1 MAAIITDQFRII
13 NANNFMDDV
22 TAGTNS
28 YYAFLGLANPTVSG
42 YGRTDT
48 WNSTTIQPPS
58 PIDSI
63 DYNNHIY
70 DTMLF
75 GRKIFPGD
83 VRRLVRK
90 VTWTKGTSYDM
101 YRHDY
106 DVNNRSL
113 VSNSSRLY
121 SSNYYIMNKDY
132 RVYVCINNGAAGIS
146 TIASASLDEPTFT
159 DLEPSAAGVSGDSYL
174 WKYMFTVPPADIVKF
189 DSTEYIAVP
198 NEWET
203 TIDADVK
210 VVRENGDSDTNSNQ
224 IKVVSI
230 DESGAGY
237 SFLSSPIE
245 VDIIGDGTGGKVRI
259 LTNTQGQIISA
270 QVTNGGY
277 GYSYG
282 RVDLSSI
289 NGSTTKFA
297 KLTPI
302 IPPSK
307 GHGFNAYKELGTD
320 KVLIYTRFDASSYD
334 FASDTRFAQVGLIR
348 NPTAVG
354 VAGTNY
360 LQSSEFSGLKAIKF
374 TGDTSQALGIG
385 TAIEQNITG
394 VGTARGYV
402 ASYDIDTRVIKY
414 FQDRSLVYNQSTF
427 DATDSRDVAK
437 QAPVIDFQSGASAN
451 AVTSTAFSVSV
462 DATFSG
468 ISTTT
473 PAGKV
478 VDLGVQFTNGVAD
491 GEINKRSGEI
501 IYLDNRPTITRNV
514 RQKEDIKIVLE
525 F

>member
-159 DLEPSAAGVSGDSYL
+159 DLELSSAGVSGDGYL

-198 NEWET
+198 NEWTST
-203 TIDADVK
+203 TDSDVK
-210 VVRENGDSDTNSNQ
+210 VVRDNGDSDTNNNQ

-230 DESGAGY
+230 DEAGTGY

-259 LTNTQGQIISA
+259 LTNTNGQIISA
-270 QVTNGGY
+270 QVTQGGR

-289 NGSTTKFA
+289 NGAATKFA
-297 KLTPI
+297 KLSPI

-307 GHGFNAYKELGTD
+307 GHGYNAYKELGTD

-334 FASDTRFAQVGLIR
+334 FASDTKFAQVGLIR
-348 NPTAVG
+348 NPQAVG
-354 VAGTNY
+354 ASGTTY
-360 LQSSEFSGLKAIKF
+360 LQTSEFSGLRALKF
-374 TGDTSQALGIG
+374 TGDTSQVLGIG
-385 TAIEQNITG
+385 TMIEQNISG

-402 ASYDIDTRVIKY
+402 ASFDIDTKVIKY
-414 FQDRSLVYNQSTF
+414 FQDRSLSYNQSLF
-427 DATDSRDVAK
+427 DPTDSREVAV
-437 QAPVIDFQSGASAN
+437 QTPVLNFQSAAN
-451 AVTSTAFSVSV
+451 AVTSTAFSVNV
-462 DATFSG
+462 DQTFSG

-473 PAGKV
+473 PSGKV
-478 VDLGVQFTNGVAD
+478 VDLGVQFTNGLAD
-491 GEINKRSGEI
+491 AEINKRSGEI
-501 IYLDNRPTITRNV
+501 IYLDNRPSITRNV

>member
-159 DLEPSAAGVSGDSYL
+159 DLEPSSAGVSGDGYL

-198 NEWET
+198 NEWTST
-203 TIDADVK
+203 TDSDVK
-210 VVRENGDSDTNSNQ
+210 VVRDNGDSDTNNNQ

-230 DESGAGY
+230 DEAGTGY

-259 LTNTQGQIISA
+259 LTNTNGQIISA
-270 QVTNGGY
+270 QVTQGGR

-289 NGSTTKFA
+289 NGAATKFA
-297 KLTPI
+297 KLSPI

-307 GHGFNAYKELGTD
+307 GHGYNAYKELGTD

-334 FASDTRFAQVGLIR
+334 FASDTKFAQVGLIR
-348 NPTAVG
+348 NPQAVG
-354 VAGTNY
+354 ASGTTY
-360 LQSSEFSGLKAIKF
+360 LQTSEFSGLRALKF
-374 TGDTSQALGIG
+374 TGDTSQVLGIG
-385 TAIEQNITG
+385 TMIEQNISG

-402 ASYDIDTRVIKY
+402 ASFDIDTKVIKY
-414 FQDRSLVYNQSTF
+414 FQDRSLSYNQSLF
-427 DATDSRDVAK
+427 DPTDSREVAV
-437 QAPVIDFQSGASAN
+437 QTPVLNFQSAAN
-451 AVTSTAFSVSV
+451 AVTSTAFSVNV
-462 DATFSG
+462 DQTFSG

-473 PAGKV
+473 PSGKV
-478 VDLGVQFTNGVAD
+478 VDLGVQFTNGLAD
-491 GEINKRSGEI
+491 AEINKRSGEI
-501 IYLDNRPTITRNV
+501 IYLDNRPSITRNV

>member
-13 NANNFMDDV
+13 NANNFMADV
-22 TAGTNS
+22 VSGNNS
-28 YYAFLGLANPTVSG
+28 YYAFLGLANPTVTG

-48 WNSTTIQPPS
+48 WNSTTVQPPS
-58 PIDSI
+58 PTDSI
-63 DYNNHIY
+63 NYNNHVY

-83 VRRLVRK
+83 VRRLIRK
-90 VTWTKGTSYDM
+90 VQWTKGTSYDM

-106 DVNNRSL
+106 SVTNRSL

-121 SSNYYIMNKDY
+121 SANYYVMNKDY
-132 RVYVCINNGAAGIS
+132 RVYVCINNGAAGIN

-159 DLEPSAAGVSGDSYL
+159 DLEPSAAGVSGDTYL

-203 TIDADVK
+203 TTSSDVK
-210 VVRENGDSDTNSNQ
+210 VVRDNGDSTSNNNQ

-245 VDIIGDGTGGKVRI
+245 VDILGDGTGAKVRI
-259 LTNTQGQIISA
+259 LTNTNGQIISA
-270 QVTNGGY
+270 QVTNGGS

-289 NGSTTKFA
+289 NASATTFA
-297 KLTPI
+297 RLTPI
-302 IPPSK
+302 IPPSL
-307 GHGFNAYKELGTD
+307 GHGYNAYKELGTD

-334 FASDTRFAQVGLIR
+334 FASDTQFAQVGLMR

-354 VAGTNY
+354 AAGTNY
-360 LQSSEFSGLKAIKF
+360 LQTSEFSGLKSIKF
-374 TGDTSQALGIG
+374 TGDTSQVLGIG
-385 TAIEQNITG
+385 TQIEQNITG

-402 ASYDIDTRVIKY
+402 ASYDIDTKVIKY
-414 FQDRSLVYNQSTF
+414 FQDRSLSYNQLLH
-427 DATDSRDVAK
+427 DQTDSREVAT
-437 QAPVIDFQSGASAN
+437 QTPVLNFQSTAN
-451 AVTSTAFSVSV
+451 AVTSNSFSVNV
-462 DATFSG
+462 DQTYSG

-473 PAGKV
+473 PAGKD
-478 VDLGVQFTNGVAD
+478 VDLGVQFTNGLAD
-491 GEINKRSGEI
+491 SEINKRSGEI
-501 IYLDNRPTITRNV
+501 IYLDNRPSITRNL

>member
-159 DLEPSAAGVSGDSYL
+159 DLEPSSAGVSGDGYL

-198 NEWET
+198 NEWTST
-203 TIDADVK
+203 TDSDVK
-210 VVRENGDSDTNSNQ
+210 VVRDNGDSDTNNNQ

-230 DESGAGY
+230 DEAGTGY

-259 LTNTQGQIISA
+259 LTNTNGQIISA
-270 QVTNGGY
+270 QVTQGGR

-289 NGSTTKFA
+289 NGAATKFA
-297 KLTPI
+297 KLSPI

-307 GHGFNAYKELGTD
+307 GHGYNAYKELGTD

-334 FASDTRFAQVGLIR
+334 FASDTKFAQVGLIR
-348 NPTAVG
+348 NPQAVG
-354 VAGTNY
+354 ASGTTY
-360 LQSSEFSGLKAIKF
+360 LQTSEFSGLRALKF
-374 TGDTSQALGIG
+374 TGDTSQVLGIG
-385 TAIEQNITG
+385 TMIEQNISG

-402 ASYDIDTRVIKY
+402 ASFDIDTKVIKY
-414 FQDRSLVYNQSTF
+414 FQDRSLSYNQSLF
-427 DATDSRDVAK
+427 DPTDSREVAV
-437 QAPVIDFQSGASAN
+437 QTPVLNFQSAAN
-451 AVTSTAFSVSV
+451 AVTSTAFSVNV
-462 DATFSG
+462 DQTFSG

-473 PAGKV
+473 PSGKV
-478 VDLGVQFTNGVAD
+478 VDLGVQFTNGLAD
-491 GEINKRSGEI
+491 AEINKRSGEI
-501 IYLDNRPTITRNV
+501 IYLDNRPAITRNV